1 MNPRELT
8 LTAAALLVSAA
19 GARAAT
25 VTFTR
30 TTGPYLKPLAA
41 GTQSFPTFTGTGLT
55 KVVDTITESFADK
68 VTVTNMASGAAA
80 TGVTTIENQLKSFGT
95 SGFSLSAS
103 DSGSFTTGLL
113 ATGASISFIITG
125 SDSLSMSTSAAAAL
139 AAFTA
144 PPAAIIA
151 TLSDKGSLVTSGNTN
166 VTIVSVDTGT
176 FVDKLQYF
184 SAVSPPPPP
193 SVPEP
198 ATLTLLGS
206 GLVGLGLA
214 RMARRRRR

>member
-8 LTAAALLVSAA
+8 LTAAALIASAAA
-19 GARAAT
+19 GAVAQT
-25 VTFTR
+25 VTR
-30 TTGPYLKPLAA
+30 TSGPYLKPLVA
-41 GTQSFPTFTGTGLT
+41 GTQSFPTFAGPGTLT
-55 KVVDTITESFADK
+55 KVVDTIQESFADK
-68 VTVTNMASGAAA
+68 FTVTNMASTSLA
-80 TGVTTIENQLKSFGT
+80 TGVTTIETQNKSFGT
-95 SGFSLSAS
+95 SGFALSAS
-103 DSGSFTTGLL
+103 DQGSFNTGLL
-113 ATGASISFIITG
+113 APGQSISFIITG
-125 SDSLSMSTSAAAAL
+125 SDSLSMSTSLAAAL

-151 TLSDKGSLVTSGNTN
+151 NLSDKGDLQTSGNTN

-184 SAVSPPPPP
+184 STSPPPPTTT
-193 SVPEP
+193 PEP

-206 GLVGLGLA
+206 GLIGLGLA

>member
-25 VTFTR
+25 ITFTR
-30 TTGPYLKPLAA
+30 TSGPYLKPLVSA
-41 GTQSFPTFTGTGLT
+41 TQSFPTFTGTGLT
-55 KVVDTITESFADK
+55 KVVDTISESFADK
-68 VTVTNMASGAAA
+68 VTVTNMASAAA
-80 TGVTTIENQLKSFGT
+80 TTTLTTVENQTKSFGT

-103 DSGSFTTGLL
+103 DSGSFSTGLL
-113 ATGASISFIITG
+113 AVGASISFIITG
-125 SDSLSMSTSAAAAL
+125 SDSLSAADTAASAL

-144 PPAAIIA
+144 PPATIVA
-151 TLSDKGSLVTSGNTN
+151 TLSDSGSLVTGGNTN

-184 SAVSPPPPP
+184 SAASPPPP